1 MISIDSSSSL
11 QLAEMRPVAQ
21 TKSIAS
27 PRHAMSLFHP
37 DPIAELLEKL
47 YLPQWNAVEWTFPAH
62 WGLSVPADVVSMYVF
77 TQGSGWFV
85 PDAPGSEPIRLMA
98 GDHLI
103 TTRGTAHRMLHTLD
117 CPAEPIAERISD
129 PTWHI
134 PNGPDSTAILY
145 AQFSLRELKQNPLS
159 IGLPEVIHLNH
170 RADPVLRSCIPILDV
185 LSTVKREAEHG
196 WQLTVRKL
204 AEIIFIKTLS
214 VELTHGSNGANGNGD
229 KHLMHAVTDA
239 TVGPVLKA
247 LVQSLGDPWTVPK
260 MAKMANVSKSAF
272 SERFRNLVGTPPLQ
286 YLTEIRMQN
295 ACELLRESP
304 IEIANIATLVGYE
317 SPSSF
322 SNAFKRWNGK
332 SPAEYRRNAKQAIV
346 G

>member
-1 MISIDSSSSL
+1 MGTMQS
-11 QLAEMRPVAQ
+11 VAHPPTQ
-21 TKSIAS
+21 PTVS
-27 PRHAMSLFHP
+27 PRRTVNLFQP

-47 YLPQWNAVEWTFPAH
+47 YLPQWKAVEWTFPAN
-62 WGLSVPADVVSMYVF
+62 WGVQVPENVVSMYVF
-77 TQGSGWFV
+77 QQGSGWFV
-85 PDAPGSEPIRLMA
+85 PETPGAEPIRMMA

-103 TTRGTAHRMLHTLD
+103 TPWGTPHRMVHTLD
-117 CPAEPIAERISD
+117 CSAEPVAERVDD

-134 PNGPDSTAILY
+134 PTGPESTAILY
-145 AQFSLRELKQNPLS
+145 AQFSLNELKQNPLS
-159 IGLPEVIHLNH
+159 IGLPKYVHLNH
-170 RADPVLRSCIPILDV
+170 RADSSLRSCIPILDV
-185 LSTVKREAEHG
+185 LSTAKREAEHG

-214 VELTHGSNGANGNGD
+214 VELTNGSEGTNGNGD
-229 KHLMHAVTDA
+229 KHLMHALTDA
-239 TVGPVLKA
+239 TVGPVLKV
-247 LVQSLGDPWTVPK
+247 LVESLGDPWTVPK
-260 MAKMANVSKSAF
+260 MAKLAKVSKSAF

-295 ACELLRESP
+295 ACELLREST

-332 SPAEYRRNAKQAIV
+332 SPAEYRRGAKELQQS
-346 G
+346 

>member
-1 MISIDSSSSL
+1 
-11 QLAEMRPVAQ
+11 
-21 TKSIAS
+21 
-27 PRHAMSLFHP
+27 MSLFHP

-62 WGLSVPADVVSMYVF
+62 WGLQVPDDVVSMYVF
-77 TQGSGWFV
+77 TQGGGWFV
-85 PDAPGSEPIRLMA
+85 PDAPGAEPIRVRA

-103 TTRGTAHRMLHTLD
+103 TTRGTAHRMLHSLD
-117 CPAEPIAERISD
+117 CAAEPVAERMSD
-129 PTWHI
+129 PTWHV
-134 PNGPDSTAILY
+134 PAGTESTAMLY

-159 IGLPEVIHLNH
+159 IGLPEIVHLNH
-170 RADPVLRSCIPILDV
+170 RAESELRSCVPLLDL
-185 LSTVKREAEHG
+185 LSGVKREAEYG

-204 AEIIFIKTLS
+204 AELIFIKTLS
-214 VELTHGSNGANGNGD
+214 VELTHGSNDNRGTN
-229 KHLMHAVTDA
+229 HLKHAVTDA
-239 TVGPVLKA
+239 TVGPVLKE
-247 LVQSLGDPWTVPK
+247 LVQSLGAPWTVPK

-322 SNAFKRWNGK
+322 SNAFKRWYGK
-332 SPAEYRRNAKQAIV
+332 SPAEYRRGASENKN